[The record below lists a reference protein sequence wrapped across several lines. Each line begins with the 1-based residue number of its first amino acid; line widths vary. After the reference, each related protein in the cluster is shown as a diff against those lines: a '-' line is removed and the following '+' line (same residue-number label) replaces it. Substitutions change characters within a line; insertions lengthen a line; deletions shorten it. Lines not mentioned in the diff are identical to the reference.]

1 MDIYLIRHGKLN
13 WENNKKKCIG
23 ITDINLN
30 DEGRK
35 KAEDVGEFLKDKII
49 KKIFNSD
56 LNRCK
61 ESARIISSLLKVPYY
76 SEKKLREIDMGIW
89 ENIEFEEIKKLYP
102 IDYEKRGLNIENYRI
117 EQGETFKECYCRS
130 IKIFE
135 RIVQDNYEDNIA
147 IITHSGVMKC
157 LICYIENLPLN
168 NILNIKLE
176 YGHILHITYDKK
188 QYKLYRNS
196 LKT

>member
-35 KAEDVGEFLKDKII
+35 KAEDVGEFLKDKNI

-61 ESARIISSLLKVPYY
+61 VQGLYLPY
-76 SEKKLREIDMGIW
+76 
-89 ENIEFEEIKKLYP
+89 
-102 IDYEKRGLNIENYRI
+102 
-117 EQGETFKECYCRS
+117 
-130 IKIFE
+130 
-135 RIVQDNYEDNIA
+135 
-147 IITHSGVMKC
+147 
-157 LICYIENLPLN
+157 
-168 NILNIKLE
+168 
-176 YGHILHITYDKK
+176 
-188 QYKLYRNS
+188 
-196 LKT
+196 